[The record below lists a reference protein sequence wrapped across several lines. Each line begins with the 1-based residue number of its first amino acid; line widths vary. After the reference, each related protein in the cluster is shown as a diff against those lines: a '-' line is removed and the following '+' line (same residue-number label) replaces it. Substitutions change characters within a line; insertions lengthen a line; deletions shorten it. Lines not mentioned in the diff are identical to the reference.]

1 MKTQF
6 PPLEIFI
13 NGVVLI
19 FYSCRFFKLYR
30 VDLVFTGTK
39 FFNSVAL
46 AKFILQLYEFK
57 FLESATRLVKV

>member
-1 MKTQF
+1 MNTQF
-6 PPLEIFI
+6 PLLEIFI

-46 AKFILQLYEFK
+46 ASLYYNYMNLNF
-57 FLESATRLVKV
+57 